1 MPFINRNAESKIAG
15 LFSCKQYEGQ
25 EYLEEDNQEFL
36 DHLTKQKSD
45 EDERQ
50 ATEALIQAKMREQ
63 AITALVAEGKIEG
76 TVETLDLTDLKAATT
91 IAGLKAA
98 LVKILEGK

>member
-1 MPFINRNAESKIAG
+1 MPYIDRDKDGKIKG
-15 LFSCKQYEGQ
+15 VYVPRQHEGQ

-50 ATEALIQAKMREQ
+50 ATESLIQAKMREQ
-63 AITALVAEGKIEG
+63 AITALVAEGKF
-76 TVETLDLTDLKAATT
+76 TM
-91 IAGLKAA
+91 
-98 LVKILEGK
+98 EGKIK